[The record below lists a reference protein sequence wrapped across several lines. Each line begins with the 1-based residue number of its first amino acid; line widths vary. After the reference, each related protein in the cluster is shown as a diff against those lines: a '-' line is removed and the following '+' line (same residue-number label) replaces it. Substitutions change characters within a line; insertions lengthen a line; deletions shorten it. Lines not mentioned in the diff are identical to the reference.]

1 MFKLEA
7 DYMSVK
13 CVALIFLAV
22 TLQNAAM
29 ASEAKGSLAS
39 FAFGGVGEKT
49 LFVFRLSG
57 EIKGKP
63 SCNTSGKY
71 AVHMNVR
78 NMAFA
83 ASLIVNTRKSK
94 QWEKMP
100 SVWVA
105 GKDACTNVP
114 DAEDLNRILIYEGDS
129 PVAGFEPGFPI
140 RYYNPLIPV
149 DADHPLL
156 PVIASL
162 QPTRSPVLESRV
174 EQFERDYCAL
184 KIEETA
190 KKWDTSRSQLP
201 MALELPLK
209 TPFVGYVG
217 NGSLKSICIAGKL
230 AGASLFDERSRR
242 TYVERIAGRS
252 AIAIWRTGK
261 PDLFH
266 GIGLY
271 LEAGEWKMDFRY
283 NGYDGGAI

>member
-1 MFKLEA
+1 
-7 DYMSVK
+7 
-13 CVALIFLAV
+13 
-22 TLQNAAM
+22 M
-29 ASEAKGSLAS
+29 ASEAKGSIAS

-63 SCNTSGKY
+63 ACNTSGRY

-83 ASLIVNTRKSK
+83 ASLIINTRKPTL
-94 QWEKMP
+94 WEKMP

-105 GKDACTNVP
+105 GKDTCTNVP

-156 PVIASL
+156 PLIVSL

-174 EQFERDYCAL
+174 EQFEHDYCAL

-190 KKWDTSRSQLP
+190 KKWNTSRSQLP
-201 MALELPLK
+201 VALDLLLK

-217 NGSLKSICIAGKL
+217 NGSLKSICL
-230 AGASLFDERSRR
+230 ADELVGASLFDERSRR
-242 TYVERIAGRS
+242 TYVERIVGRT
-252 AIAIWRTGK
+252 AIAIWRTSK

-271 LEAGEWKMDFRY
+271 LEAGEWKMDFHF